1 MLVIKTRY
9 CLPFHRVAIITCL
22 IAVTFGINLLVGLV
36 SQNSFA
42 QDIMDTNGDGVVDEQ
57 DTATT
62 EAVPGDT
69 NGDGV
74 VDELDAETTTEATDA
89 GTDAET
95 ATNTSSTEAV
105 PGDTNGDGVV
115 DEQDT
120 ATTEAVPGDTNGDGV
135 VDEQDT
141 ATTEAVPGDT
151 NGDGVVDEQDTIAGD
166 TNGDGVVDA
175 SDAATTTDATNA
187 SSTDEIQM
195 DTNGDGVV
203 DELDTQTPTGTD
215 TNGDGVVDASDA
227 ATTTDATNASSTD
240 EIQMDTNGDGVVDE
254 LDETTA
260 TDATNASSTDEIQM
274 DTNGDGVVD
283 ELDETTATD
292 ATNASSTDEIQMD
305 TNGDGVVDELDE
317 TTATDATNASSTDE
331 IQMDTNGDGVVD
343 ELDETTAT
351 DATNASSTDEIQM
364 DTNGDGVVDELD
376 ETTATDATNASST
389 DEIQMD
395 TNGDGVVDDQDT
407 GTTTAEKQP
416 TATDLEDLTDPDQK
430 QPSAQKAPT
439 TAPAPTQPTTA
450 PAPTQPTT
458 APAPT
463 QPTTAPAPTQ
473 PTTAPA
479 QKAPTATKVDTK
491 DQLSKE
497 KIICNPAEQLLVKDS
512 SGNAVRV
519 LQTILTQMGYDPK
532 TIDGKFGPN
541 TEKAVIQ
548 FQEKNGLVKDGKVG
562 KNTWTKLCA
571 LYKQTK
577 TTTLEDLIGG
587 GDKAGGGVVP
597 VRENEVCKITKLDL
611 KSGDIGDD
619 IVILQKNLKELG
631 YYPYGVDLTVKKF
644 GPQTEMSV
652 RLFQI
657 SNKVPV
663 TGIVDKITHEKICAA
678 STDKNKN
685 RQLILNNFVKNPNAS
700 TLDLLKGGQGF
711 KQFKWHAA
719 DYLGN
724 PVGPNEKETLKLVNQ
739 LNNIILED
747 RVNRQANAIL
757 IDSEYQKDKTG

>member
-1 MLVIKTRY
+1 MLVIKTYY
-9 CLPFHRVAIITCL
+9 CLPFHRVAIIACL

-42 QDIMDTNGDGVVDEQ
+42 QDIMDTNGDGVVD
-57 DTATT
+57 
-62 EAVPGDT
+62 
-69 NGDGV
+69 
-74 VDELDAETTTEATDA
+74 
-89 GTDAET
+89 
-95 ATNTSSTEAV
+95 
-105 PGDTNGDGVV
+105 
-115 DEQDT
+115 
-120 ATTEAVPGDTNGDGV
+120 
-135 VDEQDT
+135 
-141 ATTEAVPGDT
+141 
-151 NGDGVVDEQDTIAGD
+151 
-166 TNGDGVVDA
+166 A
-175 SDAATTTDATNA
+175 SDAATTT
-187 SSTDEIQM
+187 
-195 DTNGDGVV
+195 
-203 DELDTQTPTGTD
+203 TD
-215 TNGDGVVDASDA
+215 T
-227 ATTTDATNASSTD
+227 
-240 EIQMDTNGDGVVDE
+240 
-254 LDETTA
+254 
-260 TDATNASSTDEIQM
+260 
-274 DTNGDGVVD
+274 
-283 ELDETTATD
+283 
-292 ATNASSTDEIQMD
+292 
-305 TNGDGVVDELDE
+305 
-317 TTATDATNASSTDE
+317 
-331 IQMDTNGDGVVD
+331 
-343 ELDETTAT
+343 
-351 DATNASSTDEIQM
+351 
-364 DTNGDGVVDELD
+364 
-376 ETTATDATNASST
+376 TNASST

-416 TATDLEDLTDPDQK
+416 TATDLEDL
-430 QPSAQKAPT
+430 
-439 TAPAPTQPTTA
+439 
-450 PAPTQPTT
+450 
-458 APAPT
+458 
-463 QPTTAPAPTQ
+463 TAPAPTQ

-548 FQEKNGLVKDGKVG
+548 FQEINGLVKDGKVG

-577 TTTLEDLIGG
+577 TTTLEDLIDG

-631 YYPYGVDLTVKKF
+631 YYPYGVDLTAKKF

-657 SNKVPV
+657 SNKLPV
-663 TGIVDKITHEKICAA
+663 TGIIDKITHEKICTA

-757 IDSEYQKDKTG
+757 IDSEYQKDKTGYNEYFKKNVKPIPDYPKHLLNKYALDSFVKMRQAAKGEGIEIVPLSTYRDPVADAKRAEEANNPNAIAKGISPHGLGVAIDIKMSDGNKNYKEITTYPFSNIMDMRSSSIYKWLVIFANDFNFHPFNQEPWHWEYNYKNFKPVYLSEFKK

>member
-1 MLVIKTRY
+1 MDTNGDGVVDELDDQLAT
-9 CLPFHRVAIITCL
+9 ATD
-22 IAVTFGINLLVGLV
+22 T
-36 SQNSFA
+36 SQ
-42 QDIMDTNGDGVVDEQ
+42 QMDTNGDGVVDEQ
-57 DTATT
+57 DNATT

-89 GTDAET
+89 GIDAET
-95 ATNTSSTEAV
+95 ATNTSSTDETQMDTNGDGVVDEQDTATTEAV

-175 SDAATTTDATNA
+175 SDAATT
-187 SSTDEIQM
+187 
-195 DTNGDGVV
+195 
-203 DELDTQTPTGTD
+203 
-215 TNGDGVVDASDA
+215 
-227 ATTTDATNASSTD
+227 
-240 EIQMDTNGDGVVDE
+240 
-254 LDETTA
+254 
-260 TDATNASSTDEIQM
+260 
-274 DTNGDGVVD
+274 
-283 ELDETTATD
+283 
-292 ATNASSTDEIQMD
+292 
-305 TNGDGVVDELDE
+305 
-317 TTATDATNASSTDE
+317 
-331 IQMDTNGDGVVD
+331 
-343 ELDETTAT
+343 T

-548 FQEKNGLVKDGKVG
+548 FQEINGLVKDGKVG

-700 TLDLLKGGQGF
+700 TLDLLKGGQAF

-757 IDSEYQKDKTG
+757 IDSEYQKDKTGYNEYFKKNVKPIPDYPKHLLNKYALDSFVKMRQAAKGEGIEIVPLSTYRDPVADAKRAEEANNPNAIAKGISPHGLGVAIDIKMSDGNKNYKEITTYPFSNIMDMRSSSIYKWLVIFANDFNFHPFNQEPWHWEYNYKNFKPVYLSEFKK

>member
-1 MLVIKTRY
+1 
-9 CLPFHRVAIITCL
+9 
-22 IAVTFGINLLVGLV
+22 
-36 SQNSFA
+36 
-42 QDIMDTNGDGVVDEQ
+42 
-57 DTATT
+57 
-62 EAVPGDT
+62 
-69 NGDGV
+69 
-74 VDELDAETTTEATDA
+74 
-89 GTDAET
+89 
-95 ATNTSSTEAV
+95 
-105 PGDTNGDGVV
+105 
-115 DEQDT
+115 
-120 ATTEAVPGDTNGDGV
+120 
-135 VDEQDT
+135 
-141 ATTEAVPGDT
+141 
-151 NGDGVVDEQDTIAGD
+151 
-166 TNGDGVVDA
+166 VDA
-175 SDAATTTDATNA
+175 SDAETTDTTNA
-187 SSTDEIQM
+187 SSTE
-195 DTNGDGVV
+195 
-203 DELDTQTPTGTD
+203 
-215 TNGDGVVDASDA
+215 
-227 ATTTDATNASSTD
+227 
-240 EIQMDTNGDGVVDE
+240 
-254 LDETTA
+254 
-260 TDATNASSTDEIQM
+260 
-274 DTNGDGVVD
+274 
-283 ELDETTATD
+283 
-292 ATNASSTDEIQMD
+292 
-305 TNGDGVVDELDE
+305 
-317 TTATDATNASSTDE
+317 
-331 IQMDTNGDGVVD
+331 
-343 ELDETTAT
+343 
-351 DATNASSTDEIQM
+351 
-364 DTNGDGVVDELD
+364 
-376 ETTATDATNASST
+376 
-389 DEIQMD
+389 EIQMD

-416 TATDLEDLTDPDQK
+416 TAIDLEDLTAPAPT

-439 TAPAPTQPTTA
+439 TAPAPTQPS
-450 PAPTQPTT
+450 
-458 APAPT
+458 
-463 QPTTAPAPTQ
+463 
-473 PTTAPA
+473 A

-577 TTTLEDLIGG
+577 TTTLEDLIDG
-587 GDKAGGGVVP
+587 GDKAGGSVVP

-631 YYPYGVDLTVKKF
+631 YYPYGVDLTAKKF

-657 SNKVPV
+657 SNKLPV
-663 TGIVDKITHEKICAA
+663 TGIVDKITHEKICTA

-685 RQLILNNFVKNPNAS
+685 RQLILTNFVKNPNAS
-700 TLDLLKGGQGF
+700 PLDLLKGGQGF

-757 IDSEYQKDKTG
+757 IDAEYQKDKTGYNEYFKKNVKPIPDYPKHLLNKYALDSFVKMRQAAKGEGIEIVPLSTYRDPVADAKRAEEANNPNAIAKGISPHGLGVAIDIKMSDGNKNYKEITTYPFSNIMDMRSSSIYKWLVIFANDFNFHPFNQEPWHWEYNYKNFKPVYLSEFKK

>member
-42 QDIMDTNGDGVVDEQ
+42 QDIMDTNGDGVVD
-57 DTATT
+57 
-62 EAVPGDT
+62 
-69 NGDGV
+69 
-74 VDELDAETTTEATDA
+74 
-89 GTDAET
+89 
-95 ATNTSSTEAV
+95 
-105 PGDTNGDGVV
+105 
-115 DEQDT
+115 
-120 ATTEAVPGDTNGDGV
+120 
-135 VDEQDT
+135 
-141 ATTEAVPGDT
+141 
-151 NGDGVVDEQDTIAGD
+151 
-166 TNGDGVVDA
+166 A
-175 SDAATTTDATNA
+175 SDAATTTTDATNA

-203 DELDTQTPTGTD
+203 D
-215 TNGDGVVDASDA
+215 ASDA
-227 ATTTDATNASSTD
+227 ATT
-240 EIQMDTNGDGVVDE
+240 
-254 LDETTA
+254 
-260 TDATNASSTDEIQM
+260 
-274 DTNGDGVVD
+274 
-283 ELDETTATD
+283 
-292 ATNASSTDEIQMD
+292 
-305 TNGDGVVDELDE
+305 
-317 TTATDATNASSTDE
+317 TDATNASSTDE

-416 TATDLEDLTDPDQK
+416 TATDLEDLTDPDQ
-430 QPSAQKAPT
+430 
-439 TAPAPTQPTTA
+439 TQPTTA
-450 PAPTQPTT
+450 PAPTQPT
-458 APAPT
+458 A
-463 QPTTAPAPTQ
+463 
-473 PTTAPA
+473 APA

-631 YYPYGVDLTVKKF
+631 YYPYDVDLTAKKF

-657 SNKVPV
+657 SNKLPV
-663 TGIVDKITHEKICAA
+663 TGIVDKITHEKICTA

-757 IDSEYQKDKTG
+757 IDSEYQKDKTGYNEYFKKNVKPIPDYPKHLLNKYALDSFVKMMQAAKGEGIEIVPLSTYRDPVADAKRAEEANNPNAIAKGISPHGLGVAIDIKMSDGNKNYKEITTYPFSNIMDMRSSSIYKWLVIFANDFNFHPFNQEPWHWEYNYKNFKPVYLSEFKK

>member
-89 GTDAET
+89 GIDAET
-95 ATNTSSTEAV
+95 ATNTSSTDETQM
-105 PGDTNGDGVV
+105 DTNGDGVV

-151 NGDGVVDEQDTIAGD
+151 NGDGVVDEQDT
-166 TNGDGVVDA
+166 
-175 SDAATTTDATNA
+175 ATTEAVPG
-187 SSTDEIQM
+187 

-343 ELDETTAT
+343 
-351 DATNASSTDEIQM
+351 
-364 DTNGDGVVDELD
+364 
-376 ETTATDATNASST
+376 
-389 DEIQMD
+389 
-395 TNGDGVVDDQDT
+395 DQDT

-430 QPSAQKAPT
+430 QPSAQKA
-439 TAPAPTQPTTA
+439 PTTA

-700 TLDLLKGGQGF
+700 TLDLLKGGQAF

>member
-95 ATNTSSTEAV
+95 ATNTSSTDETQM
-105 PGDTNGDGVV
+105 DTNGDGVV

-175 SDAATTTDATNA
+175 SDAATT
-187 SSTDEIQM
+187 
-195 DTNGDGVV
+195 
-203 DELDTQTPTGTD
+203 
-215 TNGDGVVDASDA
+215 
-227 ATTTDATNASSTD
+227 
-240 EIQMDTNGDGVVDE
+240 
-254 LDETTA
+254 
-260 TDATNASSTDEIQM
+260 
-274 DTNGDGVVD
+274 
-283 ELDETTATD
+283 
-292 ATNASSTDEIQMD
+292 
-305 TNGDGVVDELDE
+305 
-317 TTATDATNASSTDE
+317 
-331 IQMDTNGDGVVD
+331 
-343 ELDETTAT
+343 T

-631 YYPYGVDLTVKKF
+631 YYPYGVDLTAKKF